1 MSTVSAGLSGVARAA
16 GNAATASLSDTLGL
30 SEAVASGRTAAREAF
45 SGAGR
50 SETSSAAQSAADE
63 TPPWA
68 RTLRAEQSARQ
79 HRHAAV
85 QALREGD
92 RGGASA
98 TPDISEKED

>member
-1 MSTVSAGLSGVARAA
+1 
-16 GNAATASLSDTLGL
+16 
-30 SEAVASGRTAAREAF
+30 
-45 SGAGR
+45 
-50 SETSSAAQSAADE
+50 
-63 TPPWA
+63 
-68 RTLRAEQSARQ
+68 LRAEQSARQ